1 MKVSLIS
8 CMIIYVLKVD
18 SMVPCDRST
27 RLYIR
32 LEIYRTTIKSD
43 GDTVR
48 VRVIPFYFMR

>member
-27 RLYIR
+27 RLYIKPQ
-32 LEIYRTTIKSD
+32 LYKPEQT
-43 GDTVR
+43 
-48 VRVIPFYFMR
+48 